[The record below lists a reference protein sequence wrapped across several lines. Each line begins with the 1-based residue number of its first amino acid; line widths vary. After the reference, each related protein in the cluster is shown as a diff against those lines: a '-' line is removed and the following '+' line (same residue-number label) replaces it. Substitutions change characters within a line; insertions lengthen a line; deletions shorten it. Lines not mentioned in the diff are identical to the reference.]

1 MATVKLI
8 EPEDAEGKVKEIYD
22 DITKTRGGD
31 KVNNIWK
38 ALANDPDLLE
48 ATWTR
53 IKQVMAPGA
62 LDSVTKELI
71 YIAVSIVNGCEYC
84 IHSHTA
90 VARKKGM
97 TEPLEPITLPY
108 LTIENLMSLLPLILL
123 AATNNLSAHN
133 FVAP

>member
-8 EPEDAEGKVKEIYD
+8 EPEESTGKVKEIFD
-22 DITKTRGGD
+22 DISNTRGGD

-48 ATWTR
+48 STWNR
-53 IKQVMAPGA
+53 IKKVMAPGA

-97 TEPLEPITLPY
+97 TEEMRG
-108 LTIENLMSLLPLILL
+108 ELL
-123 AATNNLSAHN
+123 AIVAMASQTNSLANAYQIEVDES
-133 FVAP
+133 FKK

>member
-62 LDSVTKELI
+62 LDPVTKELI

-97 TEPLEPITLPY
+97 TEEMRSELLSVVAMASQTNALANAY
-108 LTIENLMSLLPLILL
+108 QIEVDDS
-123 AATNNLSAHN
+123 
-133 FVAP
+133 FKE

>member
-8 EPEDAEGKVKEIYD
+8 EPEEAKGKVKEIFD
-22 DITKTRGGD
+22 DISKARGGD

-48 ATWTR
+48 STWNR
-53 IKQVMAPGA
+53 IKHVMAPGA

-90 VARKKGM
+90 IARKKGM
-97 TEPLEPITLPY
+97 TDEMRSELFAVIAMASQT
-108 LTIENLMSLLPLILL
+108 NSLANAYQIDVDD
-123 AATNNLSAHN
+123 S
-133 FVAP
+133 FKK

>member
-8 EPEDAEGKVKEIYD
+8 EPEEAKGKVKEIFD
-22 DITKTRGGD
+22 DISKTREGD

-48 ATWTR
+48 ATWNR

-90 VARKKGM
+90 TARKKGM
-97 TEPLEPITLPY
+97 TEEMRS
-108 LTIENLMSLLPLILL
+108 ELL
-123 AATNNLSAHN
+123 AVVAMASQTNSLANAYQIDVDDS
-133 FVAP
+133 FKK

>member
-8 EPEDAEGKVKEIYD
+8 EPEEAKGKVKEIFD
-22 DITKTRGGD
+22 DISKARGGD

-48 ATWTR
+48 STWNR
-53 IKQVMAPGA
+53 IKHVMAPGA

-90 VARKKGM
+90 SARKKGM
-97 TEPLEPITLPY
+97 TEEMRR
-108 LTIENLMSLLPLILL
+108 ELL
-123 AATNNLSAHN
+123 AVIAMASQTNSLANAYQIDVDDS
-133 FVAP
+133 FKK

>member
-8 EPEDAEGKVKEIYD
+8 EPEDAKGKVKEIYE

-62 LDSVTKELI
+62 LDPVTKELI
-71 YIAVSIVNGCEYC
+71 YIAVSVVNGCEYC

-97 TEPLEPITLPY
+97 TEEMRSELLSVIAMASQTNALANAY
-108 LTIENLMSLLPLILL
+108 QIEVDDS
-123 AATNNLSAHN
+123 
-133 FVAP
+133 FKE

>member
-8 EPEDAEGKVKEIYD
+8 EPENATGKVKEIFD

-48 ATWTR
+48 ATWNR
-53 IKQVMAPGA
+53 IKIVMAPGA

-71 YIAVSIVNGCEYC
+71 YIAVSIVNGYD
-84 IHSHTA
+84 
-90 VARKKGM
+90 
-97 TEPLEPITLPY
+97 
-108 LTIENLMSLLPLILL
+108 
-123 AATNNLSAHN
+123 
-133 FVAP
+133 

>member
-8 EPEDAEGKVKEIYD
+8 EPEEAKGKVKEIFD
-22 DITKTRGGD
+22 DISKTRQGD

-48 ATWTR
+48 ATWNR

-90 VARKKGM
+90 TASDFIA
-97 TEPLEPITLPY
+97 ITQR
-108 LTIENLMSLLPLILL
+108 IEI
-123 AATNNLSAHN
+123 
-133 FVAP
+133 